1 MKKYH
6 IVLLFA
12 IAVLGMAATTLQIPT
27 LPTTGKSMQ
36 AFVPKGWHVLSVTEG
51 NIDADADSDIVLALG
66 SDAEDDPT
74 TKGGLPRLLVFLL
87 KDKDGYKLAASSDK
101 AILCKTCGGSKED
114 PFRSPAIEG
123 GDIVVRHEATGS
135 KNITTTHRFRYQ
147 NGNWYLIGKQA
158 NTQPA
163 SSKKATSLEMNLVE
177 GKQTRQTTDRAG
189 KNVSDYI
196 NFKPKPLSNVTSFN
210 IGQEWNDVDNWG
222 TGS

>member
-6 IVLLFA
+6 IIFLFA
-12 IAVLGMAATTLQIPT
+12 IAVLGMAAASPQLPS

-36 AFVPKGWHVLSVTEG
+36 AFVPKGWHVLSITTG
-51 NIDADADSDIVLALG
+51 DIDADKDADTVLALA
-66 SDAEDDPT
+66 SDAEDDPAT
-74 TKGGLPRLLVFLL
+74 TGAPRLLVFLL
-87 KDKDGYKLAASSDK
+87 KEKGGYKLAASSDK
-101 AILCKTCGGSKED
+101 AILCKTCGGSKDD
-114 PFRSPAIEG
+114 PFRSPTIEG
-123 GDIVVRHEATGS
+123 GDVVVRHETTGA

-147 NGNWYLIGKQA
+147 DGNWYLIGKQA
-158 NTQPA
+158 STQPA
-163 SSKKATSLEMNLVE
+163 SRKKATSLEMNLVE
-177 GKQTRQTTDRAG
+177 GKQTRQTTDSAG